1 MYTIIELQSTNGTT
15 AVVPPVSFNNL
26 NEAYQK
32 FYMALAAA
40 AVSTIPTHAVVKI
53 IKQNFM
59 KEMKKAN
66 LLDQNILSIT
76 QKQKNNF

>member
-15 AVVPPVSFNNL
+15 VVVPPVSFNNL

-40 AVSTIPTHAVVKI
+40 AVSAVPTHAVVMLNEKGEFI
-53 IKQNFM
+53 RSEYFEHNT
-59 KEMKKAN
+59 E
-66 LLDQNILSIT
+66 T
-76 QKQKNNF
+76 EE

>member
-40 AVSTIPTHAVVKI
+40 AVSTIPTHAVVMLNEKGEFI
-53 IKQNFM
+53 RSEYFEHNT
-59 KEMKKAN
+59 E
-66 LLDQNILSIT
+66 T
-76 QKQKNNF
+76 EE